1 MQVVD
6 SKVFKA
12 QSKRKIILPF
22 DVIINIFEYIH
33 ACGYFHLLYFPRP
46 LREANDTRKLP
57 ISALISMNDTNI
69 LEELKHVVL
78 SFRFREKIRTL
89 VAKFGSFK
97 TIQWFLSNGVISW
110 DIKIL
115 QILSLRGELQSLKL
129 LIANGSDFSYEVLY
143 SAGQC
148 GRENII
154 QCFQLMFLLERKID
168 GPLFQHN
175 YILKFLE
182 YSACGNQLNM
192 IKWML
197 KNYHSETTQNA
208 DNMIFGAVKG
218 GHIEMLEWI
227 CANMSN
233 GLQLWKRERR
243 MRFRCGIVSA
253 RNKHLQLMQ
262 WLQDHGFKFTHR
274 AYTQA
279 AAFSGS
285 LEVLRYL
292 RSLDP
297 PCPWSF
303 QVCTIAVKQGNMEML
318 QWAISNGCPWKKKH
332 HLFLV
337 AAAKEFL
344 LEPW

>member
-1 MQVVD
+1 VD

-89 VAKFGSFK
+89 VAKFGSFN

-110 DIKIL
+110 NINIL
-115 QILSLRGELQSLKL
+115 KILSLRGELQSLKL
-129 LIANGSDFSYEVLY
+129 LIANGSHFSYEILY

-175 YILKFLE
+175 YISKFLE
-182 YSACGNQLNM
+182 YSAFGNHLNV
-192 IKWML
+192 ILWML

-208 DNMIFGAVKG
+208 DDMIFGAVKG

-227 CANMSN
+227 KVNISP
-233 GLQLWKRERR
+233 LIWEDERLK
-243 MRFRCGIVSA
+243 RFRCGIVAA
-253 RNKHLQLMQ
+253 RNKHLQLLQ
-262 WLQDHGFKFTHR
+262 WLQNNGFKFNHR

-318 QWAISNGCPWKKKH
+318 QWAIFNDCPCFKKKQ
-332 HLFLV
+332 HLFYVV
-337 AAAKEFL
+337 ASKEFL